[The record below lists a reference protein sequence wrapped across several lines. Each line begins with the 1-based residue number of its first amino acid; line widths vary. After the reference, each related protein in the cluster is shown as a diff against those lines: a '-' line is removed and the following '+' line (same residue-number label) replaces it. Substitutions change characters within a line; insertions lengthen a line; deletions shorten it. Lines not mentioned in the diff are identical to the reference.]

1 MSLEEILHKFSINNN
16 YDLSKEEIN
25 YLLSYITKEQ
35 NLSSTLCKCLDCLQI
50 YLTNNQNKLN
60 ELEGILAN
68 KFNEILNTNIL
79 NIRDFTMNWLIGTFF
94 KGNNNSDFFI
104 KLYFN
109 NLQKDSFVI
118 DKKLYNNLKDSIYYK
133 FQKLDENNFGKL
145 NYFYKSIDKK
155 YLTDPKLKIVLKQI
169 HDIYDYNFIEY
180 ILVIMNNRI
189 KMNNNKFDID
199 KERLTFK
206 IYFIHFFDVE
216 KNINQLLSTINYIF
230 YDNENINDRKVF
242 LFSLLILFTAISQKQ
257 FNNFLIYFSKYP
269 NDLLSMLSNN
279 NISIIK
285 ENISHLYRFLNTSK
299 SYLYCFESVINDF
312 VSCEDEPIF
321 NNVKYNV
328 NKFELITNLT
338 NLFEILCKIKK
349 NVFQI
354 YSDLQLLLTKYFI
367 PYKDEKIKNEINKI
381 FFESKEHSEFVKQ
394 LNEYEKNYPEVNTF
408 MKQYIENI
416 DKNSQ
421 IYQNWNFM
429 ILKNFSLFDSYKI
442 IKYSFTKDFQ
452 NINNVYVFL
461 QYFSEVN
468 KFYPLLFKQIL
479 FSLIKDEEINQYKN
493 QEIYNLLK
501 NLKYIL
507 FYEIKTNN
515 NNHQNNIFDSLS
527 YKKDILIF
535 FKMNFKLLSS
545 FFFGFD
551 IGNETNGL
559 NIEEKYQIF
568 MFGKEEKKSI
578 KIQKNNNNEDKLSY
592 KIKLKILKIY
602 SILIFYFEENE
613 RLSEDLIQFLLNLID
628 YITTE
633 ESTFLIKEIK
643 EVLNILIDIYV
654 KKIETHSKNQAIQ
667 NLFDNLIRYLIEKIL
682 EEDIYANKYFSILM
696 GVYKNL
702 YIKNPAYIKNIQLR
716 IIYSFKQMIYK
727 NVDSQNF
734 RNPLVIK
741 SMYGL
746 NDIDSSI
753 INKKYIIELLSILS
767 PSDHIHFKG
776 FYIRFISISD
786 NKLKFNSEN
795 IAKLIDLFIKIDWLP
810 KYVVD
815 LKKII
820 NDENVNYLNKQKI
833 LGLLIEYINF
843 IDNSFSQ
850 KEKDDYLNILKRKYK
865 YIIYENINSIS

>member
-1 MSLEEILHKFSINNN
+1 
-16 YDLSKEEIN
+16 
-25 YLLSYITKEQ
+25 
-35 NLSSTLCKCLDCLQI
+35 
-50 YLTNNQNKLN
+50 
-60 ELEGILAN
+60 
-68 KFNEILNTNIL
+68 
-79 NIRDFTMNWLIGTFF
+79 
-94 KGNNNSDFFI
+94 
-104 KLYFN
+104 
-109 NLQKDSFVI
+109 
-118 DKKLYNNLKDSIYYK
+118 
-133 FQKLDENNFGKL
+133 
-145 NYFYKSIDKK
+145 
-155 YLTDPKLKIVLKQI
+155 
-169 HDIYDYNFIEY
+169 
-180 ILVIMNNRI
+180 
-189 KMNNNKFDID
+189 
-199 KERLTFK
+199 
-206 IYFIHFFDVE
+206 
-216 KNINQLLSTINYIF
+216 
-230 YDNENINDRKVF
+230 
-242 LFSLLILFTAISQKQ
+242 
-257 FNNFLIYFSKYP
+257 
-269 NDLLSMLSNN
+269 
-279 NISIIK
+279 
-285 ENISHLYRFLNTSK
+285 
-299 SYLYCFESVINDF
+299 
-312 VSCEDEPIF
+312 
-321 NNVKYNV
+321 
-328 NKFELITNLT
+328 
-338 NLFEILCKIKK
+338 
-349 NVFQI
+349 
-354 YSDLQLLLTKYFI
+354 
-367 PYKDEKIKNEINKI
+367 
-381 FFESKEHSEFVKQ
+381 
-394 LNEYEKNYPEVNTF
+394 

-507 FYEIKTNN
+507 FYEIKTNKN
-515 NNHQNNIFDSLS
+515 NYQNNIFDSLS

-551 IGNETNGL
+551 IGNETNGM

-633 ESTFLIKEIK
+633 ESNFLIKEIK

-741 SMYGL
+741 SMYIL

-776 FYIRFISISD
+776 FYIRFIKISD

-795 IAKLIDLFIKIDWLP
+795 ISKLIDLFIKIDWLP

-833 LGLLIEYINF
+833 LVLLIEYINF
-843 IDNSFSQ
+843 IDNTFSQ

>member
-1 MSLEEILHKFSINNN
+1 
-16 YDLSKEEIN
+16 
-25 YLLSYITKEQ
+25 
-35 NLSSTLCKCLDCLQI
+35 
-50 YLTNNQNKLN
+50 
-60 ELEGILAN
+60 
-68 KFNEILNTNIL
+68 
-79 NIRDFTMNWLIGTFF
+79 
-94 KGNNNSDFFI
+94 
-104 KLYFN
+104 
-109 NLQKDSFVI
+109 
-118 DKKLYNNLKDSIYYK
+118 
-133 FQKLDENNFGKL
+133 
-145 NYFYKSIDKK
+145 
-155 YLTDPKLKIVLKQI
+155 
-169 HDIYDYNFIEY
+169 
-180 ILVIMNNRI
+180 
-189 KMNNNKFDID
+189 
-199 KERLTFK
+199 
-206 IYFIHFFDVE
+206 
-216 KNINQLLSTINYIF
+216 
-230 YDNENINDRKVF
+230 
-242 LFSLLILFTAISQKQ
+242 
-257 FNNFLIYFSKYP
+257 
-269 NDLLSMLSNN
+269 
-279 NISIIK
+279 
-285 ENISHLYRFLNTSK
+285 
-299 SYLYCFESVINDF
+299 
-312 VSCEDEPIF
+312 
-321 NNVKYNV
+321 
-328 NKFELITNLT
+328 
-338 NLFEILCKIKK
+338 
-349 NVFQI
+349 
-354 YSDLQLLLTKYFI
+354 
-367 PYKDEKIKNEINKI
+367 
-381 FFESKEHSEFVKQ
+381 
-394 LNEYEKNYPEVNTF
+394 
-408 MKQYIENI
+408 
-416 DKNSQ
+416 
-421 IYQNWNFM
+421 
-429 ILKNFSLFDSYKI
+429 
-442 IKYSFTKDFQ
+442 
-452 NINNVYVFL
+452 
-461 QYFSEVN
+461 
-468 KFYPLLFKQIL
+468 
-479 FSLIKDEEINQYKN
+479 
-493 QEIYNLLK
+493 
-501 NLKYIL
+501 
-507 FYEIKTNN
+507 
-515 NNHQNNIFDSLS
+515 
-527 YKKDILIF
+527 
-535 FKMNFKLLSS
+535 MNFKLLSS

-551 IGNETNGL
+551 IGNETNGM

-633 ESTFLIKEIK
+633 ESNFLIKEIK

-741 SMYGL
+741 SMYIL

-776 FYIRFISISD
+776 FYIRFIKISD

-795 IAKLIDLFIKIDWLP
+795 ISKLIDLFIKIDWLP

-833 LGLLIEYINF
+833 LVLLIEYINF
-843 IDNSFSQ
+843 IDNTFSQ